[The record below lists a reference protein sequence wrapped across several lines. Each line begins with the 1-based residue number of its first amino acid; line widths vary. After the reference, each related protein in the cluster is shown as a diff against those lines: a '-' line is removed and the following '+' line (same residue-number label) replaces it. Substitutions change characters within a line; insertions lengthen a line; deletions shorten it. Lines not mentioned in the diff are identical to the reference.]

1 VSSSDAD
8 TSDSCCAQQL
18 WVMHTEDIALT
29 TPAVDP
35 PTVTP
40 PTTNGAAATASTGA
54 AATASTDDVPPPESS
69 KPAPVTVERVQFAFR
84 TKWFG
89 RVPHRDELS
98 YACCGLVL
106 LLIVMTA
113 VSAAYTSA
121 AGGVTED
128 LVWGILLTLSQYLLG
143 AIVAASIYGW
153 IVGRDRWWAGPYCSG
168 FIGFGDGSAAPPGAE
183 AQMEKW
189 GMKSASPDL
198 YFDAGRWALSD
209 PPVRLSKELSL
220 MGFRGRSEDPVTRPD
235 DPRRADP
242 PAKGKQ
248 AFGSSRHLGV
258 EPPRNRGRRASLT
271 EQIGLADAAE
281 GDSTR
286 EAARS
291 AAKTLTEDKALLR
304 QLGSGQHGDSSKWLY
319 SLTRAMAEGGAST
332 RGEAP
337 PSEGSADVG
346 GGGGGGG
353 GGGELAAFGELRD
366 LFREIRMRERMAVR
380 IQTMWRGAFH
390 RQEHPPVKRLKGT
403 ALDRRCP
410 RLTDALSDILDCL
423 SQSMD
428 NGRQNYRSL
437 KLAAALV
444 LLALVQAFS
453 LAPVVPSSQTGL
465 LELSVPGFGLLL
477 VDALE
482 SSDGTRVWVIGTDG
496 SYIWAMVFTYLL
508 LALMWGLAGMGN
520 VAWHRPRQ
528 RWPLH
533 VSTLYCAAYLV
544 WLCTQTWVWDTSDDG
559 VSVSF
564 PALHVLHLLL
574 TLGIL
579 VAYLR
584 FEVAE
589 MVAAPQVDVG
599 AETPNSRRKRLALR
613 ATSRAI
619 RCLLRTYRALTLLG
633 KGSCLIFEWFTAK
646 QKRRQ
651 LFLGAHFPATL
662 VAGIATSAALNTM
675 LLFATLAVLPVLLS
689 SQDTVVAYFND
700 TKVVVSCGNEFG
712 GSLQQLADNIADSMD
727 VLIDN
732 ATLFAWVIGSACA
745 VGGVVGYVLVLQ
757 GISSTVH
764 TYARTYDLLWHHGP
778 SALRFPLRRA
788 NTVRFFSTFVVSQ
801 VFGYV
806 MLLVLFLGIALVV
819 LFAWMDWSGKYTI
832 RTTLIVTIGFQLIE
846 MLLLRSVF
854 VPLLQR
860 HKVGPLLF
868 LIEVF
873 YVNISVIKG
882 LSRIVLLLVFTLVSF
897 FTPAKCAFPDGK
909 ESWDSGHLCFVCYT
923 MARVEADKEIQ
934 LNLSRRLL
942 RHGINANLNRQRPR
956 DSEGHAHMLGVH
968 PSVLVDS
975 ESSMGDID
983 KPLSPAAK
991 VLDIPPTQPEV
1002 GN

>member
-1 VSSSDAD
+1 MAAPLAGSSDITLTAD
-8 TSDSCCAQQL
+8 TGPDS
-18 WVMHTEDIALT
+18 VE
-29 TPAVDP
+29 PP
-35 PTVTP
+35 PTARGA
-40 PTTNGAAATASTGA
+40 NGATT
-54 AATASTDDVPPPESS
+54 STDDVPQNTSQPPS
-69 KPAPVTVERVQFAFR
+69 KPVVGTRVQVTQQTR
-84 TKWFG
+84 WFG
-89 RVPHRDELS
+89 RVPRRDELS
-98 YACCGLVL
+98 YACCCLLVFL
-106 LLIVMTA
+106 VVMTTL
-113 VSAAYTSA
+113 SAAYTVS

-128 LVWGILLTLSQYLLG
+128 LFWGILLTVSQYLLG

-183 AQMEKW
+183 AQMERW

-198 YFDAGRWALSD
+198 YFDAGKWAQRD

-235 DPRRADP
+235 DPRSKAP
-242 PAKGKQ
+242 STAKGRK
-248 AFGSSRHLGV
+248 AFGSSRHLGA
-258 EPPRNRGRRASLT
+258 EPPQNRRRRSSLT
-271 EQIGLADAAE
+271 AQMGL
-281 GDSTR
+281 GDGTNPDSKR
-286 EAARS
+286 EAARN
-291 AAKTLTEDKALLR
+291 AARADKALIR
-304 QLGSGQHGDSSKWLY
+304 QLGSGAHGDSSKWLHA
-319 SLTRAMAEGGAST
+319 LTRAMTEGGSASST
-332 RGEAP
+332 SSARLGEEV
-337 PSEGSADVG
+337 SGDVG
-346 GGGGGGG
+346 GAA
-353 GGGELAAFGELRD
+353 ERDAFGELRG
-366 LFREIRMRERMAVR
+366 LFHEIRMRERMAVR
-380 IQTMWRGAFH
+380 IQTMWRGAFYRH
-390 RQEHPPVKRLKGT
+390 DHPPVQRLKGT

-410 RLTDALSDILDCL
+410 RLTEALSDVLDCL

-465 LELSVPGFGLLL
+465 LELSVPGFGILL
-477 VDALE
+477 VNALE
-482 SSDGTRVWVIGTDG
+482 SSDGARVWVIGTDG

-508 LALMWGLAGMGN
+508 LAIMWGLAGMGN
-520 VAWHRPRQ
+520 VAWHRPRE

-533 VSTLYCAAYLV
+533 VSTLYCLAYLV
-544 WLCTQTWVWDTSDDG
+544 WLCTQTWVWDLSDDG

-564 PALHVLHLLL
+564 PVLHVLHVLL

-579 VAYLR
+579 IAYLR

-589 MVAAPQVDVG
+589 LIAAPPPVDVG
-599 AETPNSRRKRLALR
+599 VESPSTRRKRLARR
-613 ATSRAI
+613 ATSRLVT
-619 RCLLRTYRALTLLG
+619 CLYGMYRLLTLLG
-633 KGSCLIFEWFTAK
+633 RGSCLIFEWFTAK
-646 QKRRQ
+646 QKRSQ
-651 LFLGAHFPATL
+651 LFLGARFPATL
-662 VAGIATSAALNTM
+662 VAGIAASAALNTM
-675 LLFATLAVLPVLLS
+675 LLLSTFAVLPVLLS

-700 TKVVVSCGNEFG
+700 TKVVVSCGNDFG
-712 GSLQQLADNIADSMD
+712 GSLQEIANDIADSMD

-732 ATLFAWVIGSACA
+732 ATLFAWVIGVACA
-745 VGGVVGYVLVLQ
+745 VGGIVGYVLVLQ

-806 MLLVLFLGIALVV
+806 MLLVLFLGIAFVI
-819 LFAWMDWSGKYTI
+819 LFAWMDWSGKHAI

-854 VPLLQR
+854 VPLLQKY
-860 HKVGPLLF
+860 KVGPLLF
-868 LIEVF
+868 LVEVF

-882 LSRIVLLLVFTLVSF
+882 LSRIMLLLVFTLVSF

-909 ESWDSGHLCFVCYT
+909 ESWDSGHLCFVCYA
-923 MARVEADKEIQ
+923 MARVEADREIQ

-956 DSEGHAHMLGVH
+956 ASDGDAHMLGVH
-968 PSVLVDS
+968 PSQHLVES
-975 ESSMGDID
+975 ESSMTAAMTAAAAAHAKPEAGDD
-983 KPLSPAAK
+983 
-991 VLDIPPTQPEV
+991 
-1002 GN
+1002 